1 MPTPESQAP
10 PAIPARQGLSAAE
23 AARRLATE
31 GPNLLPGSAPKS
43 TLAIVRDVVTEPM
56 FLMLLAA
63 GSIYLALGDRGEAL
77 FLLGFVFVV
86 IGITL
91 AQERKTQRALESLRD
106 LSAPRALVIRDGQE
120 QRIAGREVVRGDL
133 LVLHEGDRIAADAL
147 LIDGQL
153 EVDES
158 LLTGEAVPVAKLP
171 LAQNGKNAQAS
182 ASAEAPATRAGPPQ
196 ARPAPSG
203 DSAAHEVASVGAVA
217 ASAGPPQARPAPSG
231 GSAAHE
237 VASVGA
243 VAASAGPPQAR
254 PAPSGG
260 SAAHEVAS
268 VGAIYASTV
277 VTRGVAVAQ
286 VCATAAHT
294 AVGRIGADLAAT
306 VEPPSALQQGSRR
319 LVRNLGIGAL
329 VLALAQVLLGWWWN
343 SRPLLESLLS
353 GIALAMAILPEEIPV
368 ILTVFL
374 ALGAWRISH
383 QKVLTRRVTAVEALG
398 AITVLAVDKTGTLTM
413 NRMAVAELTSGEQH
427 FRPESASELPEHFHL
442 LAEFAMLATPADPFD
457 PMEKAIQHF
466 GHQWLQGTEHVH
478 DGREPEFEYA
488 LSGEILAMTRVFASD
503 EPNVHLLATKGAP
516 EAVADLCHLDAAQQG
531 AIRRQV
537 EAMAERGLRVLGVAR
552 GRWKGAA
559 PAPGQSPPWPQS
571 QHDFDFDFLGLVAL
585 ADPPRTEVPAALAEC
600 RRAGVRVIMMT
611 GDHPATARAIAQQVG
626 LSDRPDVITG
636 AHLEGLDDASLSERL
651 RHVDL
656 CARLKPQ
663 HKLRLVQLLR
673 ASGEVVAMTG
683 DGVNDAPALK
693 AADVGIAMGERGTDV
708 AREAAALVLLDDS
721 FARIVAAI
729 RQGRRIDSNIRK
741 AVRFVFAV
749 HVPIIG
755 LALVPTLLHW
765 PVLLLPVHIVLLELL
780 IDPACSIVFE
790 AEAEDSDTM
799 ARAPRPVSDSPFAA
813 APLLWSVLQ
822 GLGLAAVLLGGQAW
836 LVHRGWHPDQGRTVV
851 FGTLVLCVLLL
862 ILANRDLSRP
872 ALLGVTDPNPWL
884 WRIAAAMVV
893 LLAAVMGIAWL
904 RHLMGLAL
912 PGAQGAVVAGCL
924 LALCLV
930 WLELVRLAGRH
941 QRHTASGAR
950 GTA

>member
-1 MPTPESQAP
+1 MPDSTAP
-10 PAIPARQGLSAAE
+10 VSERFHGLSSAQAQQ
-23 AARRLATE
+23 RLATE
-31 GPNLLPGSAPKS
+31 GSNLLPSSTPKS

-63 GSIYLALGDRGEAL
+63 GGIYLALGDRGEAL

-120 QRIAGREVVRGDL
+120 QRIAGRDVVCGDL

-171 LAQNGKNAQAS
+171 MAPNGQPEAALAPG
-182 ASAEAPATRAGPPQ
+182 
-196 ARPAPSG
+196 G
-203 DSAAHEVASVGAVA
+203 DGT
-217 ASAGPPQARPAPSG
+217 PDLF
-231 GSAAHE
+231 
-237 VASVGA
+237 
-243 VAASAGPPQAR
+243 
-254 PAPSGG
+254 
-260 SAAHEVAS
+260 
-268 VGAIYASTV
+268 ASTV
-277 VTRGVAVAQ
+277 VTRGVGVAR
-286 VCATAAHT
+286 VCATGART

-306 VEPPSALQQGSRR
+306 TEPPSALQEGSRR
-319 LVRNLGIGAL
+319 LVRNLGIGAV
-329 VLALAQVLLGWWWN
+329 VLATAQVLLGWWWN
-343 SRPLLESLLS
+343 GRPLLESLLS

-374 ALGAWRISH
+374 ALGAWRIAH

-398 AITVLAVDKTGTLTM
+398 AITVLAVDKTGTLTL
-413 NRMAVAELTSGEQH
+413 NRMAVAELATPEQH
-427 FRPESASELPEHFHL
+427 FRPEGASHLPEEFHR
-442 LAEFAMLATPADPFD
+442 LAEFAMLATPGDPFD

-466 GHQWLQGTEHVH
+466 GHQWLHDTEHVH

-503 EPNVHLLATKGAP
+503 EPDVHLLATKGAP
-516 EAVADLCHLDAAQQG
+516 EAVADLCHLDAARLD

-537 EAMAERGLRVLGVAR
+537 EAMAKRGLRVLGVAR
-552 GRWKGAA
+552 GRWRGSA
-559 PAPGQSPPWPQS
+559 PSTDQPPPWPTS
-571 QHDFDFDFLGLVAL
+571 QHDFNFDFLGLVAL
-585 ADPPRTEVPAALAEC
+585 ADPPRPEVPAALAEC
-600 RRAGVRVIMMT
+600 RRAGVRVVMMT

-626 LSDRPDVITG
+626 LSDRPEVITG
-636 AHLEGLDDASLSERL
+636 AELEALDDAALAKRL

-729 RQGRRIDSNIRK
+729 RQGRRIDDNVRK
-741 AVRFVFAV
+741 ATRSVFAV
-749 HVPIIG
+749 HVPIIA

-765 PVLLLPVHIVLLELL
+765 PVLLLPVHIVLLQLL
-780 IDPACSIVFE
+780 IDPTCAVVLE
-790 AEAEDSDTM
+790 ADPEDSGCM
-799 ARAPRPVSDSPFAA
+799 ERPPRPVSDSPFAIG
-813 APLLWSVLQ
+813 PLAFSVFQ
-822 GLGLAAVLLGGQAW
+822 GLGVAAVLLGGQAW
-836 LVHRGWHPDQGRTVV
+836 LASQGWSSAQSRTVV
-851 FGTLVLCVLLL
+851 FCTLVLCVMLLT
-862 ILANRDLSRP
+862 LANRDLSRP
-872 ALLGVTDPNPWL
+872 ALLGVTSLNPWL
-884 WRIAAAMVV
+884 WRMAAAMGL
-893 LLAAVMGIAWL
+893 LLAAVLGMAWL
-904 RHLMGLAL
+904 RNLMGMAL
-912 PGAQGAVVAGCL
+912 PGAAGLWVAAGL
-924 LALCLV
+924 LALCMV
-930 WLELVRLAGRH
+930 WLELVRLAHLHLVQPRPP
-941 QRHTASGAR
+941 RP
-950 GTA
+950 